1 MSEAHWYVVHTYSGY
16 ENKVKVDIEKTIEN
30 RNLQDQI
37 LEVSVPMRVSRQIC
51 LLAKFFRGNIDRSY
65 TFCTL
70 GEEMDYAENYLK
82 LYMDIYQN
90 RLKVEI
96 EVEEPLKYTKI
107 PTYILQPVVENA
119 VVHGMEPSLNPC
131 TVRITT
137 VQEGEKMQ
145 IHVWDNGVGIDTE
158 KLLRLQTGKAQSKR
172 IGLRNVEERIRILY
186 GEGYGLK
193 IDSRQN
199 EFTEVVLTLPVRS
212 ENQS

>member
-1 MSEAHWYVVHTYSGY
+1 MNCRLRLIHMYYLIFYSLLMERPRSRG
-16 ENKVKVDIEKTIEN
+16 D
-30 RNLQDQI
+30 
-37 LEVSVPMRVSRQIC
+37 MRVSRQIC

-70 GEEMDYAENYLK
+70 GKKWIMRKIIWNY
-82 LYMDIYQN
+82 IWIFYQN

-119 VVHGMEPSLNPC
+119 VSPRNGTFPKPLYCAYHDGTGRGKRCRSMYGIMAWALIQKNF
-131 TVRITT
+131 
-137 VQEGEKMQ
+137 
-145 IHVWDNGVGIDTE
+145 WDF
-158 KLLRLQTGKAQSKR
+158 QTGKAQSKR